1 MRGLLVTMI
10 GAAILLMVV
19 CVTGTAAASGVP
31 TVKPLTLQADVSPLN
46 GYLAQV
52 RQSGMV
58 NMLTSDQPKR
68 PPALDMDNLYGE
80 EEEEVVTGRKS
91 VLKAFVYSAVIPG
104 TGQLYTGSKV
114 KAAAFFSVEAAA
126 WAGYFIFHGKGNDK
140 TTIFEDFANAHW
152 SAGRYSDFLLVN
164 YGVDDDDLA
173 VDIYGNLVFT
183 HHLPD
188 TKTQQYYEM
197 IGKYNQFVFGWD
209 DVDTTVTP
217 ATPENLGVAY
227 SANREH
233 YEGLRH
239 DANVMYGRAT
249 ASLIVM
255 MANHVISGAEAALAA
270 RKHNKKVQMGEDRL
284 SFRAVTATINDNTF
298 PMLTMT
304 YKF

>member
-1 MRGLLVTMI
+1 MLI
-10 GAAILLMVV
+10 GAAILLMAVSIA
-19 CVTGTAAASGVP
+19 GTASASGTH
-31 TVKPLTLQADVSPLN
+31 TVKPLALQSDARPLN
-46 GYLAQV
+46 DYLAQV

-58 NMLTSDQPKR
+58 NMQTTDQPKR
-68 PPALDMDNLYGE
+68 PPALDMDNLYE
-80 EEEEVVTGRKS
+80 EEEEAPTGRKS
-91 VLKAFVYSAVIPG
+91 VLKAFVYSAVVPG

-114 KAAAFFSVEAAA
+114 KAVTFFGIEAAT
-126 WAGYFIFHGKGNDK
+126 WAGYLIFHGKGNDK
-140 TTIFEDFANAHW
+140 TDFFNNFADTHW
-152 SAGRYSDFLLVN
+152 SEGRYSSFLFN
-164 YGVDDDDLA
+164 NFGVDDDELA
-173 VDIYGNLVFT
+173 VDDYGNLVFT

-209 DVDTTVTP
+209 DVDTLATP
-217 ATPENLGVAY
+217 ATYDNLSVAY
-227 SANREH
+227 SANREY

-255 MANHVISGAEAALAA
+255 MANHVISAAEAALAA
-270 RKHNKKVQMGEDRL
+270 RNHNKKVQRGEERL
-284 SFRAVTATINDNTF
+284 SFRATRVTINDNSF

>member
-1 MRGLLVTMI
+1 MRGRYGILI
-10 GAAILLMVV
+10 GAAILLMAVF
-19 CVTGTAAASGVP
+19 VTGTATASGTH
-31 TVKPLTLQADVSPLN
+31 TVKPLALQSDARPLN
-46 GYLAQV
+46 DYLAQM

-58 NMLTSDQPKR
+58 NMQTTDQPKR
-68 PPALDMDNLYGE
+68 PPALDMDNLYE
-80 EEEEVVTGRKS
+80 EEEEAPTGRKS
-91 VLKAFVYSAVIPG
+91 VLKAFVYSAVVPG
-104 TGQLYTGSKV
+104 AGQLYTGSKV
-114 KAAAFFSVEAAA
+114 KAVTFFGIEAAT
-126 WAGYFIFHGKGNDK
+126 WAGYLIFHGKGNDK
-140 TTIFEDFANAHW
+140 TNFFNDFADLHW
-152 SAGRYSDFLLVN
+152 SEARYTSFLFDNFQV
-164 YGVDDDDLA
+164 YDDESAVDD
-173 VDIYGNLVFT
+173 YGNLVFT

-209 DVDTTVTP
+209 DVDP
-217 ATPENLGVAY
+217 AIPRTYVNLSTAISDHRV
-227 SANREH
+227 E

-270 RKHNKKVQMGEDRL
+270 KHHNSKVQEGEQRL
-284 SFRAVTATINDNTF
+284 SFRATTATINDNSF